1 MQIYLKWSH
10 DHGNNRYLFFFGQLT
25 SESSVVCN
33 FKFSRLYEFVVPVSW
48 NRILPHIALGSV
60 LPAEGRM
67 LSFLTQ
73 QENGPVGFLC
83 LAEWWMGTGR
93 HTEQA
98 PVRPEVAQI
107 AQPFLPISSSTVTF
121 RAARGESDS
130 RAPRPGIECI
140 SDSANLPHMATVS

>member
-10 DHGNNRYLFFFGQLT
+10 DHRNNRYLFFFGQLT
-25 SESSVVCN
+25 SEPSVVCN

-67 LSFLTQ
+67 LSFLT
-73 QENGPVGFLC
+73 LSRR
-83 LAEWWMGTGR
+83 TGAVDG
-93 HTEQA
+93 HGQTEQA

-140 SDSANLPHMATVS
+140 CGSANLPHMATVS